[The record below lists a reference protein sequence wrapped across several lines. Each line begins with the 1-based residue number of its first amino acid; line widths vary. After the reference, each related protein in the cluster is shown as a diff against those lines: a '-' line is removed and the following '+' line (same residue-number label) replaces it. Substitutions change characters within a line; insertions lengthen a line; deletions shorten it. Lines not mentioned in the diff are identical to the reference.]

1 MINNLYFSS
10 DGKQHQNLSID
21 ELKLALQDSQGL
33 LWVNLEAPTPEEF
46 QLYLS
51 DVFNFHTL
59 AIEDC
64 QSLGYQPPKVD
75 DFGDYLF
82 IIAHAIKPDQSF
94 DELETMELNIFL
106 GQNYVVTSHL
116 ERDLHPITHTFEA
129 MKKDRRIISNGSD
142 FLCHAILDVLVDD
155 YMPLL
160 DKMDEE
166 IEWLEDTV
174 LSKPDPSTL
183 ERILNLKHSLMALRR
198 IISPQREIM
207 NRLSRDDYPQ
217 IDRQSKIYFRDIYDH
232 LVRIQDLTE
241 TIRDIVS
248 GALDI
253 YLNSTSLR
261 LNNIMKALTIVS
273 TIFLPLSFVAGVYGM
288 NFQYM
293 PEIYWQYGYLFVWI
307 IFVVI
312 FIGLLVTF
320 KRRGWF

>member
-1 MINNLYFSS
+1 MIRSIYISS
-10 DGKQHQNLSID
+10 ESHQKENLSPD
-21 ELKLALQDSQGL
+21 EIKVALQDAQGL
-33 LWVNLEAPTPEEF
+33 LWVSLEAPTAEET
-46 QLYLS
+46 QQILNDL
-51 DVFNFHTL
+51 FNFHILT
-59 AIEDC
+59 IEDC

-82 IIAHAIKPDQSF
+82 IIAHAIKPNQSF
-94 DELETMELNIFL
+94 DELETMELNLFL
-106 GQNYVVTSHL
+106 GKNYLVTNFL
-116 ERDLHPITHTFEA
+116 ESELHPITQVFNA
-129 MKKDRRIISNGSD
+129 IKKDRRLIQNGAD

-198 IISPQREIM
+198 IIAPQREIM

-232 LVRIQDLTE
+232 LVRIQDLSE
-241 TIRDIVS
+241 SIRDIVS

-253 YLNSTSLR
+253 YLNSISLR
-261 LNNIMKALTIVS
+261 LNNIMKALTVVS

-293 PEIYWQYGYLFVWI
+293 PELSWRLGYLFVWI
-307 IFVVI
+307 VFVII
-312 FIGLLVTF
+312 FIGLLLAF

>member
-1 MINNLYFSS
+1 MIRSIFLPSS
-10 DGKQHQNLSID
+10 GEQQQNLSPD
-21 ELKLALQDSQGL
+21 EMKAALKDSKGL
-33 LWVNLEAPTPEEF
+33 LWISLEAPTVEES
-46 QLYLS
+46 QQILS
-51 DVFNFHTL
+51 DLFHFHIL

-82 IIAHAIKPDQSF
+82 IIAHAIKPIQSF
-94 DELETMELNIFL
+94 DELETLELNLFL
-106 GQNYVVTSHL
+106 GENYLVTSHL
-116 ERDLHPITHTFEA
+116 ESDLHPITHTYESI
-129 MKKDRRIISNGSD
+129 KKDQRLVQNGAD
-142 FLCHAILDVLVDD
+142 FLCHAILDILVDD

-166 IEWLEDTV
+166 IEWLEDSV

-183 ERILNLKHSLMALRR
+183 QRILNLKHSLMALRR

-207 NRLSRDDYPQ
+207 NRLSRDDFPQ

-232 LVRIQDLTE
+232 LVRIQDLSE

-273 TIFLPLSFVAGVYGM
+273 TIFLPMSFVAGVYGM
-288 NFQYM
+288 NFQFM

-312 FIGLLVTF
+312 FFGLLVAF